1 MASWRFSGSHDSPKV
16 VKVKHSDT
24 GNNYGSWSMLT
35 PTQIIIEPANDK
47 TVQLRASFEDTKG
60 LSDQSRV
67 GFWVGV
73 NDRPNDEG
81 NANSMRWFS
90 SAMLNNE
97 TKTKSTHLEYS
108 GYDVD
113 IEQWSFGEEGS
124 ICFRKDSS
132 DASGNMLISL
142 IARPYFPP
150 DTREVILRLTMIS
163 EDAYGNQNTVEK
175 MIKYEIDN
183 HLGQGADD
191 RAQILEE
198 FGSLLLEGEGVSIH
212 PKQLHSAY
220 VLIEALGR
228 IKNRRRKE
236 KSGRTGIH
244 IGYIGPDTTENLR
257 TCIRHLHANKKV
269 KSKNITIHVA
279 CTRDWDMESAFL
291 PYEGGTWDLE
301 KSPINLKFYDVDCTS
316 DQEPDDQRLLPIDTC
331 PELDVVLATYVTS
344 WAVFSN
350 EKSRAS
356 YKKTIRR
363 LVGGKTLFYTIEPK
377 SSKQCVVAI
386 PKTLGVDDTST
397 NDFYHYDLGFEN
409 PMPILWN
416 RNSILK
422 ETQPE

>member
-1 MASWRFSGSHDSPKV
+1 
-16 VKVKHSDT
+16 
-24 GNNYGSWSMLT
+24 MLT
-35 PTQIIIEPANDK
+35 PTQITIEPANDR
-47 TVQLRASFEDTKG
+47 TIHLRASFVDTKG
-60 LSDQSRV
+60 LMDQSRV

-113 IEQWSFGEEGS
+113 IEQWKFGEEGS

-132 DASGNMLISL
+132 DDSGNMLISL
-142 IARPYFPP
+142 IARPYFPS

-183 HLGQGADD
+183 HLGGGTDD

-198 FGSLLLEGEGVSIH
+198 FGSLLLKGEGVSIH

-220 VLIEALGR
+220 VLIDALER
-228 IKNRRRKE
+228 IKNRRKKQ
-236 KSGRTGIH
+236 KSSRTEIH

-301 KSPINLKFYDVDCTS
+301 NSPINLKFYDVDCTS
-316 DQEPDDQRLLPIDTC
+316 GEELEDERLLPIDAC

-356 YKKTIRR
+356 YRKTIKC
-363 LVGGKTLFYTIEPK
+363 LVGVNTLFYTIEPK
-377 SSKQCVVAI
+377 TARKCVVAI
-386 PKTLGVDDTST
+386 PKTLGVDETST
-397 NDFYHYDLGFEN
+397 NEFYQYDLGFEN
-409 PMPILWN
+409 PVPIVWN
-416 RNSILK
+416 KNSIVKAWRWRLK
-422 ETQPE
+422 HINPPEVR